1 MTKEIFITYA
11 KLKAAEKELKTQI
24 DEMSSQVL
32 EAMGG
37 NDEVELE
44 GYGTFVR
51 ANRRSWTYPQPI
63 QQAEDDLKKAKKT
76 AEQTGNASYTENSYL
91 RFNLAKD

>member
-1 MTKEIFITYA
+1 MTKELFITYA
-11 KLKAAEKELKTQI
+11 KLKAAEKELKAQI
-24 DEMSSQVL
+24 DEMSPQVL
-32 EAMGG
+32 EAMGD

-63 QQAEDDLKKAKKT
+63 QQAEADLKVAKKT
-76 AEQTGNASYTENSYL
+76 SEQTGEASYEENPYL
-91 RFNLAKD
+91 RFNIAKD